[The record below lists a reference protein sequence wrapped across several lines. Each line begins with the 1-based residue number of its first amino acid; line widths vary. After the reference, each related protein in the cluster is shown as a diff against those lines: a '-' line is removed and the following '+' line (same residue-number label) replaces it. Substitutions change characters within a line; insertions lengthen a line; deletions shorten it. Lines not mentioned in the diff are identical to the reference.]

1 MPDLVALIES
11 VSDKALLVIIVMT
24 LAAMVEAALGL
35 GVFIPGETVVVIG
48 ATVIAHASGW

>member
-11 VSDKALLVIIVMT
+11 VSDKALLVIFVMA

-35 GVFIPGETVVVIG
+35 GVFIRQRLADRP
-48 ATVIAHASGW
+48 ADNAF